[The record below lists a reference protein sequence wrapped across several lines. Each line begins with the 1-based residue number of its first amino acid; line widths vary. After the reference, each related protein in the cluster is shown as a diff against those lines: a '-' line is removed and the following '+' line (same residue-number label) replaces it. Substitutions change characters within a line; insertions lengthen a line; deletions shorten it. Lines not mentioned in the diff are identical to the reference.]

1 MEIIFKIQNDGSP
14 PLVNIDGKRLA
25 VVQLTYAWRTKNI
38 DPDSGTNICI
48 IDGFF
53 EESNILQRFVYDIK
67 DNIVTEVPL
76 KPTVEF
82 NEPTTETNY
91 KIYVA
96 TETNFEIYV
105 ATETNYETE
114 KWIEIPFFS
123 LQVGDIIRIK
133 DGEQYIYHSDD
144 GKIWV
149 VMKTPNIANGIIN
162 VLPYTEYLKSLEEV
176 H

>member
-82 NEPTTETNY
+82 NEPTR
-91 KIYVA
+91 I
-96 TETNFEIYV
+96 FEIYV
-105 ATETNYETE
+105 ALDKSRRNVECSTESNYETE

-133 DGEQYIYHSDD
+133 DGEKYIYHSDD
-144 GKIWV
+144 SKIWV

>member
-82 NEPTTETNY
+82 NEPTR
-91 KIYVA
+91 I
-96 TETNFEIYV
+96 FEIYV

-133 DGEQYIYHSDD
+133 DGEKYIYHSDD

>member
-82 NEPTTETNY
+82 NEPTR
-91 KIYVA
+91 I
-96 TETNFEIYV
+96 FEIYV

-133 DGEQYIYHSDD
+133 DGEKYIYHSDD

-149 VMKTPNIANGIIN
+149 VMKTPNIANGIVN

>member
-25 VVQLTYAWRTKNI
+25 VVRLTYAWHTKNI

-67 DNIVTEVPL
+67 DNVVTEVPL

-82 NEPTTETNY
+82 NEPTR
-91 KIYVA
+91 I
-96 TETNFEIYV
+96 FEIYV
-105 ATETNYETE
+105 ATESNYETE

-133 DGEQYIYHSDD
+133 DGEKYIYHSDD
-144 GKIWV
+144 SKIWV

>member
-14 PLVNIDGKRLA
+14 PLVNINGKRLA
-25 VVQLTYAWRTKNI
+25 VVQLTYAWRTKNM
-38 DPDSGTNICI
+38 DPYSGTNICI

-82 NEPTTETNY
+82 NEPTR
-91 KIYVA
+91 I
-96 TETNFEIYV
+96 FEIYV

-123 LQVGDIIRIK
+123 LQVGDVIRIK
-133 DGEQYIYHSDD
+133 DGEKYIYHSDD
-144 GKIWV
+144 SKTWV

>member
-67 DNIVTEVPL
+67 DNIVT
-76 KPTVEF
+76 
-82 NEPTTETNY
+82 
-91 KIYVA
+91 
-96 TETNFEIYV
+96 V
-105 ATETNYETE
+105 ATETNYE
-114 KWIEIPFFS
+114 
-123 LQVGDIIRIK
+123 
-133 DGEQYIYHSDD
+133 
-144 GKIWV
+144 
-149 VMKTPNIANGIIN
+149 
-162 VLPYTEYLKSLEEV
+162 TEYLKSLEEV

>member
-67 DNIVTEVPL
+67 DNIVTE
-76 KPTVEF
+76 
-82 NEPTTETNY
+82 
-91 KIYVA
+91 
-96 TETNFEIYV
+96 
-105 ATETNYETE
+105 
-114 KWIEIPFFS
+114 WIEIPFFS
-123 LQVGDIIRIK
+123 LQVDDIIRIK
-133 DGEQYIYHSDD
+133 DGEKYIYHSGEKYIYFSDD

-149 VMKTPNIANGIIN
+149 VMKTPNIANGIVN